1 MVGARVVLAIIL
13 GALLAA
19 CTASARPP
27 TQSTAPATTAP
38 TRTITPATASPMEA
52 PSPVDPS
59 PSPTAQP
66 TPQPTPVPAPPKPTG
81 VTFDEMANEL
91 ADGTGSTIT
100 YTVAWGAPRADGVE
114 IRVYGVTECPA
125 APTPLPAVADSGP
138 CLVEHTPLP
147 ASVRV
152 LLATAPASEGAVS
165 WSWTGDPGCD
175 VGWIGSGPGDSQFQ
189 AVVLAAYGPSD
200 HSIFAIAQ
208 PGEWASFD
216 PDDIVC

>member
-27 TQSTAPATTAP
+27 AQSTAPATTAP
-38 TRTITPATASPMEA
+38 IGTITSASASPTEA
-52 PSPVDPS
+52 PSPVSPS
-59 PSPTAQP
+59 PSPTAHP
-66 TPQPTPVPAPPKPTG
+66 TPEPTPVPAPPKPTG

-91 ADGTGSTIT
+91 ADGTGSTII
-100 YTVAWGAPRADGVE
+100 YTVTWGAPRADGIE

-165 WSWTGDPGCD
+165 WSWTGDPGCE
-175 VGWIGSGPGDSQFQ
+175 VGWIGWGPGDLQFE
-189 AVVLAAYGPSD
+189 AVVLAAYGPSGQ
-200 HSIFAIAQ
+200 SIFAIAQ
-208 PGEWASFD
+208 PGEWVSFD
-216 PDDIVC
+216 PDDVVC